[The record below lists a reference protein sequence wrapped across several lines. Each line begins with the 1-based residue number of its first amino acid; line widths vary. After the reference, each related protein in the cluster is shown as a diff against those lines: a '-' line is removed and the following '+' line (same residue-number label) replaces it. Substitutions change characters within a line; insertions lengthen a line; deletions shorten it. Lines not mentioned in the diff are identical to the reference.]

1 MSFASTAMVG
11 FGSDSYRPAVKPL
24 SIGLGTSRVSG
35 SERHGRSAIVLE
47 ETLSATMAAA
57 QAGNAEAYRVLLRDC
72 MPVIAAAAR
81 SKGVRGE
88 AVEDVVQE
96 TLLTIHRARASYD
109 PARPFLPWLRAI
121 AQRRAIDALRR
132 DNRRPREVDD
142 PIAYEAHPDD
152 GLPEAGQGLE
162 ARERET
168 RLAQAVAALPQGQR
182 QAVEQLGLREHSL
195 AEASALTGRSTGA
208 LKVNLHRALKTLRAA
223 LAKDR
228 EDGHV

>member
-1 MSFASTAMVG
+1 MPFASTALAG
-11 FGSDSYRPAVKPL
+11 FGSHGYHPAVTPL
-24 SIGLGTSRVSG
+24 SIACGTSRASG
-35 SERHGRSAIVLE
+35 LERRGRSAIVLE

-57 QAGNAEAYRVLLRDC
+57 QAGDAEAYRLLLRDC

-81 SKGVRGE
+81 AKGVRGE
-88 AVEDVVQE
+88 AVEDVVQD
-96 TLLTIHRARASYD
+96 TLLTVHRARASYD

-121 AQRRAIDALRR
+121 AHRRAIDLLRR
-132 DNRRPREVDD
+132 QGRRPKEIDD
-142 PIAYEAHPDD
+142 PIAYEAHPDE

-168 RLAQAVAALPQGQR
+168 RLAQAVAALPEGQR
-182 QAVEQLGLREHSL
+182 QAVEQLGLRENSL